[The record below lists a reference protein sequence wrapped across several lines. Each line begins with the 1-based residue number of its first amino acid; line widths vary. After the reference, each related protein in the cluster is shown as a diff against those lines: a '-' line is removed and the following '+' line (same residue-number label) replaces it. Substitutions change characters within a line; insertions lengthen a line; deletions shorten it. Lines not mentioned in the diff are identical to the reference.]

1 MSTFYVP
8 SNENRGLVVS
18 LVDSIFGDMETNPH
32 NLQDL
37 IKLALLEDIGDGDHS
52 SLSCVPAD
60 ASKQARLLVKQDG
73 ILAGVEVALTIFKEV
88 DANLQIDVHLQ
99 DGASIKVGDVVLTV
113 EGSARSILQAERLV
127 LNIMQR
133 MSGIATYT
141 RHMVDLI
148 ADLPVKLLDTR
159 KTTPNFRAFEKMAT
173 RIGGAVNHRMGLY
186 DMIMIKDNHVDY
198 AGGIEAA
205 ITNARTYLQ
214 QTGRSL
220 KIEIEARNLDEVDQI
235 LRIGGVD
242 IVMLDNFS
250 LDDMREAVRR
260 IGGRFETEASGN
272 IKETTL
278 RAVAE
283 TGVDGI
289 SSGALTHQI
298 KSLDL
303 SLKAF

>member
-1 MSTFYVP
+1 
-8 SNENRGLVVS
+8 
-18 LVDSIFGDMETNPH
+18 METDPNR
-32 NLQDL
+32 LQDL
-37 IKLALLEDIGDGDHS
+37 IQLALREDIRDGDHT
-52 SLSCVPAD
+52 SLSCVPAE
-60 ASKQARLLVKQDG
+60 ATKRARLLVKQDG
-73 ILAGVEVALTIFKEV
+73 ILAGVEVALAIFQEV
-88 DANLQIDVHLQ
+88 DPALRVDVQLR
-99 DGASIKVGDVVLTV
+99 DGAPIRVGDVVLTV
-113 EGSARSILQAERLV
+113 EGSARSILGAERLV
-127 LNIMQR
+127 LNTMQR
-133 MSGIATYT
+133 MSGIATYA
-141 RHMVDLI
+141 RHMTDLI

-159 KTTPNFRAFEKMAT
+159 KTTPNFRLFEKMAT

-205 ITNARTYLQ
+205 ITSAQKYLQ
-214 QTGRSL
+214 ATGKEL
-220 KIEIEARNLDEVDQI
+220 KIEIEARNLGEVDEI
-235 LRIGGVD
+235 LRVGGVD

-250 LDDMREAVRR
+250 LADLREAVRR

-272 IKETTL
+272 ITETTL

>member
-1 MSTFYVP
+1 
-8 SNENRGLVVS
+8 
-18 LVDSIFGDMETNPH
+18 METNPH
-32 NLQDL
+32 KLQDL

-60 ASKQARLLVKQDG
+60 ASKRARLLVKQDG
-73 ILAGVEVALTIFKEV
+73 ILAGVEVALTIFNEV
-88 DANLQIDVHLQ
+88 DATLNIDVHLQ

-141 RHMVDLI
+141 RYMADLI

-214 QTGRSL
+214 QTNRRL
-220 KIEIEARNLDEVDQI
+220 KIEIEARNLNEVDEI
-235 LRIGGVD
+235 LRVGGVD
-242 IVMLDNFS
+242 IIMLDNFS